1 MSAGISFLT
10 HSVSFQL
17 KNKSVIINWLNTI
30 AKNEKKKLFHVQ
42 YVFCND
48 AEILRINKSFLKHDY
63 YTDII
68 TFDYSQSIDLHGEIY
83 VSLETV
89 QSNSNKLNVS
99 FEEELNRVLV
109 HGLLHL
115 CGYKDK
121 SKANKLLMR
130 EKEDQALLL
139 LNKFLLKKTK

>member
-10 HSVSFQL
+10 HNVSFRL
-17 KNKSVIINWLNTI
+17 KNKSALIDWLNNV
-30 AKNEKKKLFHVQ
+30 AKREKKKIFHLQ
-42 YVFCND
+42 YVFCSD

-68 TFDYSQSIDLHGEIY
+68 TFDYTQSIDLQGEIY
-83 VSLETV
+83 VSLDTV

-99 FEEELNRVLV
+99 FNEELNRVLV

-121 SKANKLLMR
+121 SKADKLLMR
-130 EKEDQALLL
+130 SKEDEALLL
-139 LNKFLLKKTK
+139 LKKTARKRK